1 MEFNEYQQKSRQTAV
16 YPVIGQGFVYP
27 ALGLAGE
34 SGEVVEKIKKIF
46 RDQQGMVGDEQRQA
60 VAKELGDVLWYLA
73 QLATELDLELN
84 QVAQDNLDKLFSR
97 QQRGQLHGSGDE
109 R

>member
-1 MEFNEYQQKSRQTAV
+1 MEFNEYQQESRKTAV

-46 RDQQGMVGDEQRQA
+46 RDQQGTVGAEQRQA

-84 QVAQDNLDKLFSR
+84 QVAQDNLDKLLSR

>member
-1 MEFNEYQQKSRQTAV
+1 MEFKEYQQESRKTAV

-46 RDQQGMVGDEQRQA
+46 RDQQGIVGDEQRQA

-73 QLATELDLELN
+73 QLATELDLDLN

>member
-1 MEFNEYQQKSRQTAV
+1 MEFKEYQQQSRKTAV

-46 RDQQGMVGDEQRQA
+46 RDQQGTVGDEQRQA

-73 QLATELDLELN
+73 QLATELDLDLN
-84 QVAQDNLDKLFSR
+84 QVAQDNLDKLLSR

>member
-1 MEFNEYQQKSRQTAV
+1 MEFKEYQQESRKTAV

-34 SGEVVEKIKKIF
+34 SGEVVEKVKKIF
-46 RDQQGMVGDEQRQA
+46 RDQQGIVGDEQRQA

-73 QLATELDLELN
+73 QLATELDLDLN

>member
-1 MEFNEYQQKSRQTAV
+1 MEFKEYQQQSHKTAV

-46 RDQQGMVGDEQRQA
+46 RDQQGIVGDEQRQA

-73 QLATELDLELN
+73 QLATELDLDLN
-84 QVAQDNLDKLFSR
+84 QVAQDNLDKLLSR

>member
-46 RDQQGMVGDEQRQA
+46 RDQQGTVGDEQRQA

-73 QLATELDLELN
+73 QLATELDLDLN

>member
-1 MEFNEYQQKSRQTAV
+1 MEFKEYQQQSHKTAV

-46 RDQQGMVGDEQRQA
+46 RDQQGIVGDEQRQA

-73 QLATELDLELN
+73 QLATELDLDLN

>member
-1 MEFNEYQQKSRQTAV
+1 MEFKEYQQESRKTAV

>member
-34 SGEVVEKIKKIF
+34 SGEVVEKVKKIF
-46 RDQQGMVGDEQRQA
+46 RDQQGIVGDEQRQA

-73 QLATELDLELN
+73 QLATELDLDLN
-84 QVAQDNLDKLFSR
+84 QVAQDNLTKLLSR

>member
-84 QVAQDNLDKLFSR
+84 QVAQDNLTKLLSR
-97 QQRGQLHGSGDE
+97 QQRGQMHGSGDE

>member
-1 MEFNEYQQKSRQTAV
+1 MEFKEYQQKSRQTAV

-46 RDQQGMVGDEQRQA
+46 RDQQGIVGDEQRQA

-73 QLATELDLELN
+73 QLATELDLDLN
-84 QVAQDNLDKLFSR
+84 QVAQDNLYKLLSR

>member
-1 MEFNEYQQKSRQTAV
+1 MEFNEYQQQSHKTAV

-46 RDQQGMVGDEQRQA
+46 RDQQGIVGDEQRQA

-73 QLATELDLELN
+73 QLATELDLDLN

>member
-84 QVAQDNLDKLFSR
+84 QVAQDNLTKLLSR

>member
-1 MEFNEYQQKSRQTAV
+1 MEFSEYQHESRKTAV

-34 SGEVVEKIKKIF
+34 SGEVVEKVKKIF
-46 RDQQGMVGDEQRQA
+46 RDQHGIIGNEQRQA
-60 VAKELGDVLWYLA
+60 IAKELGDVLWYLA
-73 QLATELDLELN
+73 QLATEFELDFDSI
-84 QVAQDNLDKLFSR
+84 AKDNLAKLLSR
-97 QQRGQLHGSGDE
+97 QQRGQLQGSGDN

>member
-46 RDQQGMVGDEQRQA
+46 RDQQGIVGDEQRQA

-73 QLATELDLELN
+73 QLATELDLDLN
-84 QVAQDNLDKLFSR
+84 QVAQDNLTKLLSR

>member
-1 MEFNEYQQKSRQTAV
+1 MEFKEYQQASRQTAV

-46 RDQQGMVGDEQRQA
+46 RDQQGVVADEQRQA

-73 QLATELDLELN
+73 QLATELELDLN
-84 QVAQDNLDKLFSR
+84 QVAQNNLDKLLSR